1 MNADDTDQNLL
12 CVLWGKCFGLGRIM
26 KLALMVIDMQ
36 KEFYVGQTKDQM
48 DRATEHINYVI
59 PMFEKKGLPII
70 WVQDKD
76 EGEGVVPG
84 KEGFEFIDSLKPKP
98 DDIRIH
104 KTYGNSFNKTDVD
117 KILKEAGVD
126 TVVMTG
132 FCAEFCV
139 LSTYR
144 GAKDLDYFPVILKN
158 GIASTEEANKEFV
171 EKISETITCGV
182 LVKLLADQPSIA
194 TETTEKGE
202 GLAAG

>member
-1 MNADDTDQNLL
+1 
-12 CVLWGKCFGLGRIM
+12 
-26 KLALMVIDMQ
+26 MVIDMQ

-48 DRATEHINYVI
+48 DRAAEYINYVL
-59 PMFEKKGLPII
+59 PKFEEKNLPII
-70 WVQDKD
+70 YVQDLD

-84 KEGFEFIDSLKPKP
+84 TEGFEIIDSLKPKENSTVV
-98 DDIRIH
+98 H

-117 KILKEAGVD
+117 KILKENNVD
-126 TVVMTG
+126 TIVMTG

-171 EKISETITCGV
+171 EKISETITCGM
-182 LVKLLADQPSIA
+182 LMNLLSQ
-194 TETTEKGE
+194 TETSEKSE
-202 GLAAG
+202 AAG

>member
-1 MNADDTDQNLL
+1 
-12 CVLWGKCFGLGRIM
+12 
-26 KLALMVIDMQ
+26 MVIDMQ

-48 DRATEHINYVI
+48 DRATEYINAVI
-59 PMFEKKGLPII
+59 PMFEEKGLPII

-84 KEGFEFIDSLKPKP
+84 TPGFEFIDSLKPKS
-98 DDIRIH
+98 DAIRIH

-117 KILKEAGVD
+117 RILKENGVD

-158 GIASTEEANKEFV
+158 GIASTQESNKEFV
-171 EKISETITCGV
+171 ENISETITYGV
-182 LVKLLADQPSIA
+182 LEKLL
-194 TETTEKGE
+194 KE
-202 GLAAG
+202 GQVSNDASA